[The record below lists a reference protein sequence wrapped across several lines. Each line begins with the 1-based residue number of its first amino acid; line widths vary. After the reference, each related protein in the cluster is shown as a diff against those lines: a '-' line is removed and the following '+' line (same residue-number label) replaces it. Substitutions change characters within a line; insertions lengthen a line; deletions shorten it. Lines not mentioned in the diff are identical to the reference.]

1 MSILN
6 IQYHLSDARSEPVS
20 VRRASSPRPR
30 PQPPVVENDHALY
43 QFSPLDDD
51 FHYSPPR
58 RVLSR
63 GEMEDGSIAVNHPAV
78 ERYLRC
84 LKGSLQ
90 VSESWH
96 RGSPMGWPWHTSDG
110 RCMTWWHAEK
120 AGIVRSGDPW
130 SVCHRSVEGT
140 LDMVGL
146 QRSTIKA
153 LFALAALAVMR
164 TPRDSVFWA
173 FWGLKSAERT
183 AELVDEVIRKYLFH
197 LRPEP
202 RLTCCPPRHL
212 PTAHHPSAIRGL
224 GRQGVRVGRHRGV
237 PAPSLAQGRP
247 SDSVYIIQ
255 RASVDGQP
263 EARGV
268 CEEETALSRRGRRP
282 AGCEEAEDE
291 DRETEGASGSS
302 AEVEA
307 PAQERK
313 YRRTRTARTCAPS

>member
-6 IQYHLSDARSEPVS
+6 IQYQVSDARSEPAP

-51 FHYSPPR
+51 DHYSPPR

-90 VSESWH
+90 VSEYWH

-120 AGIVRSGDPW
+120 AGIVGRGDSW

-164 TPRDSVFWA
+164 APLDSVFWA

-183 AELVDEVIRKYLFH
+183 AELVDEV
-197 LRPEP
+197 
-202 RLTCCPPRHL
+202 
-212 PTAHHPSAIRGL
+212 
-224 GRQGVRVGRHRGV
+224 VR
-237 PAPSLAQGRP
+237 
-247 SDSVYIIQ
+247 
-255 RASVDGQP
+255 
-263 EARGV
+263 E
-268 CEEETALSRRGRRP
+268 
-282 AGCEEAEDE
+282 
-291 DRETEGASGSS
+291 
-302 AEVEA
+302 
-307 PAQERK
+307 
-313 YRRTRTARTCAPS
+313 